1 MACKKILT
9 IQDISCVGQCSMT
22 VALPVLSA
30 WGHETCVLPTALLST
45 HTGGFGTPEVIHFD
59 EALQGFWKHWQQN
72 HISFDA
78 VLVGYLGSCSAVKI
92 AEDIVDRLLAPGG
105 ICIVDPAMADHGKL
119 YCGLNEDYAHAIC
132 SLCRRADYILPNM
145 TEAALL
151 TGTPWREDLDSAS
164 IKALCTRMNHPCII
178 LKGKRSSDSKYKYEN
193 FLWQKGQ
200 LSVFRHSA
208 VPGSFSGTGDLF
220 AACFTV
226 ALLLG
231 IETGMAIDIAGG
243 LTGLCVE
250 NTIRESAHWYGIR
263 FETILP
269 NITQISQNVLKSYK

>member
-1 MACKKILT
+1 MACKRILT

-119 YCGLNEDYAHAIC
+119 YGGLDEDYAHAIC

-151 TGTPWREDLDSAS
+151 TGTPWREDLDSVS

-178 LKGKRSSDSKYKYEN
+178 LKGKRSSDSKYEN

-220 AACFTV
+220 AACFTG

-231 IETGMAIDIAGG
+231 IETGMAIDIAGR

>member
-151 TGTPWREDLDSAS
+151 TGTPWREDLDSVS

-178 LKGKRSSDSKYKYEN
+178 LKGKRTSDSKYEN

-220 AACFTV
+220 AACFTG

-231 IETGMAIDIAGG
+231 IETGMAIDIAGR

>member
-164 IKALCTRMNHPCII
+164 IKALCTKMNHPCII

-220 AACFTV
+220 AACFTG

-231 IETGMAIDIAGG
+231 IETGMAIDIAGR

-269 NITQISQNVLKSYK
+269 NITQISQNILKSYK